1 MQRADVLIF
10 EDKPKEIEKIEKEFK
25 QTGINFTF
33 FKPVNKYS
41 KEPFDRRLK
50 KELENEIYKDISL
63 IICDSDLSD
72 IKGYIGLS
80 EVVVANVAK
89 EIAIPISLY
98 ALGKYKDELMR
109 LKDWS
114 ELKIIL
120 DVSAGYDKLAAESK
134 IIFEGFQFLRS
145 GYKKIM
151 NGTGEKKYTL
161 SEILSRILDRPKL
174 KDRIAQYG
182 IGNKQMLEEILP
194 YYNIKDIKEIEK
206 EDKRIPMLLGYC
218 LWNSILRFPGI
229 LLNDTAAASYLNI
242 KEKEFKGEKKIKE
255 LFNTAAYLGPFA
267 TIQNYWWRDDLDNII
282 FQEKCK
288 DGLELARK
296 KGFDKIENCKC
307 SVNPTKEAGY
317 YCMLTKKPVS
327 AENSKSNISW
337 FPTGADLARISNPK
351 FDELAPWLGL
361 Y

>member
-10 EDKPKEIEKIEKEFK
+10 EDKPEEIEKIKKEFK

-33 FKPVNKYS
+33 FKHVNKYS

-72 IKGYIGLS
+72 IEDYIGLS

-98 ALGKYKDELMR
+98 ALGEYKNELMR

-145 GYKKIM
+145 EYKKIT

-194 YYNIKDIKEIEK
+194 YYNEDIKKIEK

-229 LLNDTAAASYLNI
+229 LLNNTATVSYLNI
-242 KEKEFKGEKKIKE
+242 EEEEFRSNTDIKK
-255 LFNTAAYLGPFA
+255 LFSGAVYQGPF
-267 TIQNYWWRDDLDNII
+267 TGIKNYWWRDDLDDIV
-282 FQEKCK
+282 FKEKCN
-288 DGLELARK
+288 DGLELVHK
-296 KGFDKIENCKC
+296 KISDKIKNCKC
-307 SVNPTKEAGY
+307 SVDPTKKAGY
-317 YCMLTKKPVS
+317 YCMLTEKPVS

-351 FDELAPWLGL
+351 YDELAPWLGL